1 MKINPLSEV
10 LYRVKLARY
19 YLRDAENAFRRGD
32 FRATVASSQLSA
44 ENSAKAVIAFYRI
57 PSWSHNPAPELREIA
72 DQIPEDVK
80 ELALELADIAETL
93 APEHGRV
100 TYGEPLRGL
109 TPWEIYSREDAEKTL
124 NYARK
129 ALEQAIKV
137 LSKLGVENV

>member
-10 LYRVKLARY
+10 LYRVKLAKY

-57 PSWSHNPAPELREIA
+57 PSWSHNPAPELREVA

-93 APEHGRV
+93 APEHGRA

-109 TPWEIYSREDAEKTL
+109 TPWEIYSREDAEKAL

-129 ALEQAIKV
+129 ALKHTIKV
-137 LSKLGVENV
+137 LSKLGVENI

>member
-1 MKINPLSEV
+1 M
-10 LYRVKLARY
+10 KLARY

-109 TPWEIYSREDAEKTL
+109 TPWEIYSREDAHTPL
-124 NYARK
+124 IP
-129 ALEQAIKV
+129 LD
-137 LSKLGVENV
+137 

>member
-1 MKINPLSEV
+1 
-10 LYRVKLARY
+10 
-19 YLRDAENAFRRGD
+19 
-32 FRATVASSQLSA
+32 
-44 ENSAKAVIAFYRI
+44 
-57 PSWSHNPAPELREIA
+57 
-72 DQIPEDVK
+72 VK

>member
-1 MKINPLSEV
+1 MLKTLLEEETSGLLLLPPS
-10 LYRVKLARY
+10 
-19 YLRDAENAFRRGD
+19 F
-32 FRATVASSQLSA
+32 QLK
-44 ENSAKAVIAFYRI
+44 NSAKAVIAFYRI